1 MGIVNVYE
9 ADVHIGP
16 EVWGKV
22 YSYRPI
28 PDRTFSDDDGGHPA
42 RTSSCIRHEIKVP
55 DGLELVW
62 NPNCGDLLPDADAEG
77 REVFLGPLAVY
88 NRAQYLGDGFKHVKT
103 DLTYWM
109 SAARDAPPGPP
120 PDKPPV

>member
-16 EVWGKV
+16 EIWGKV
-22 YSYRPI
+22 YSYSPI
-28 PDRTFSDDDGGHPA
+28 PDRTFSADDGGPPA
-42 RTSSCIRHEIKVP
+42 RTSFCIRHEIKVP

-62 NPNCGDLLPDADAEG
+62 NPNCGFLLPDPDALPG
-77 REVFLGPLAVY
+77 LDVLLGPLAVY
-88 NRAQYLGDGFKHVKT
+88 NRAQYLGEGFTHVKT

-109 SAARDAPPGPP
+109 
-120 PDKPPV
+120 